1 MSRKLNNLGHFW
13 QELKRRKVFR
23 RNMVYMATAFVI
35 LEFVSN
41 IAVPFGLPEWTLKI
55 VFILLC
61 IGFVISI
68 ILSWFYDF
76 TPDGLNRI
84 KSFKEVKNV
93 TPERPSMLKSWK
105 LATYTSVAIILGLLA
120 IHIVNGGKQAEV
132 LTELEKSIAVL
143 PFENMS
149 IDDEHSYIGDAMSDE
164 IIMQL
169 KNIKE
174 FRVISRTSTLKY
186 KESQN
191 TIPMIA
197 QELGVNY
204 LVEGSVQRQDD
215 NVRIRVQV
223 IRAINE
229 DHIWGKTYDKE
240 WKDIFS
246 IQSDVAQNIAHE
258 LEAIL
263 SPEEIQQIDKRPTDN
278 LEAYDMYL
286 QGRFFWDKRTGEGI
300 TESIKY
306 FSDAIEKDPKYALA
320 YAGLA
325 DGYSMLARYGYIS
338 SNEGVRDNF
347 QKAKDAAVMALKID
361 NTLAEAYTS
370 SAYVKLYYDWDWSG
384 ALKDFERAIQLNPGY
399 ETAHQWLSIWYICN
413 KRYDEAVGS
422 IKRAQKLD
430 PLSPI
435 INRGVVRRLYQAR
448 KYDMAFEE
456 SQKVLNKIP
465 DFFLIHQTL
474 GLIYLQKGMFTEAVS
489 EMQKAV
495 RFSDDNPTMKAYLGY
510 VYGATGNQAKAQEI
524 LSDLTEASKDGYV
537 PSTAFATIYI
547 GLGDNEK
554 AISWLNKAFEEKISD
569 LIYLNTSPEYDRLRS
584 DPAFIELLGKMNF
597 E

>member
-1 MSRKLNNLGHFW
+1 MPENSSNLGKFW
-13 QELKRRKVFR
+13 KELKRRKVIR
-23 RNMVYMATAFVI
+23 RNMVYAASGFVI

-41 IAVPFGLPEWTLKI
+41 ITDPFGLPDWTLKL

-76 TPDGLNRI
+76 TPDGFERI
-84 KSFKEVKNV
+84 ISANETEGMTREK
-93 TPERPSMLKSWK
+93 PIRLLAWK
-105 LATYTSVAIILGLLA
+105 IATYISVGIIASFLVIYMVRGRKQSGELTS
-120 IHIVNGGKQAEV
+120 
-132 LTELEKSIAVL
+132 LEKSIAVL

-149 IDDEHSYIGDAMSDE
+149 IDDEHSYIGDAMTDE

-186 KESQN
+186 KDSKN
-191 TIPMIA
+191 TIPTIG
-197 QELGVNY
+197 QELNVNY

-215 NVRIRVQV
+215 KVRIRVQV
-223 IRAINE
+223 LRVKNE
-229 DHIWGKTYDKE
+229 GHIWGETYDKE

-246 IQSDVAQNIAHE
+246 IQSDVAQQIARE
-258 LEAIL
+258 LKAIL
-263 SPEEIQQIDKRPTDN
+263 SPEEIQKIDKRPTQN
-278 LEAYDMYL
+278 LDAYDMYL
-286 QGRFFWDKRTGEGI
+286 QGRYFWNKRTEEGI
-300 TESIKY
+300 KVAIE
-306 FSDAIEKDPKYALA
+306 FFRDAIVKDTNYALA

-338 SNEGVRDNF
+338 SNEGVQDNF
-347 QKAKDAAVMALKID
+347 QKAKDAAIMALKID

-370 SAYVKLYYDWDWSG
+370 LAYVKLYFDWDWKG
-384 ALKDFERAIQLNPGY
+384 ALEDFERAIQLNPGY
-399 ETAHQWLSIWYICN
+399 ETAHHWLSIWYICH
-413 KRYDEAVGS
+413 RQYDQAIAAVR
-422 IKRAQKLD
+422 RAQELD

-435 INRGVVRRLYQAR
+435 INRDVVRRLYQAR
-448 KYDMAFEE
+448 KYDMALEE
-456 SQKVLNKIP
+456 SQEVLNKTP
-465 DFFLIHQTL
+465 DFFLTHQTL
-474 GLIYLQKGMFTEAVS
+474 GLIYLQKGMFSEAVS
-489 EMQKAV
+489 KMQKAV
-495 RFSDDNPTMKAYLGY
+495 RFSDANPTMKAYLGY
-510 VYGATGNQAKAQEI
+510 VYGATGDQVKAQEI
-524 LSDLTEASKDGYV
+524 LSDLAETSKDKYV
-537 PSTAFATIYI
+537 PPTAFASIYI

-584 DPAFIELLGKMNF
+584 DPGFIEILRKMNF